1 MLEEVCRSGWCV
13 SIVTVRK
20 RVERA
25 PEGRKLPLVEGKRLC
40 DRKESLRKCVLLP
53 SRVNHTHT
61 HTHQWNQLG
70 LLAFI
75 PQTLVPDSGFSS
87 IECGGQRRCVKDRQ
101 RLTQLKGDEC
111 ETLFTA
117 PPCNTALYQQ

>member
-1 MLEEVCRSGWCV
+1 M

-61 HTHQWNQLG
+61 HTPVES
-70 LLAFI
+70 A
-75 PQTLVPDSGFSS
+75 
-87 IECGGQRRCVKDRQ
+87 
-101 RLTQLKGDEC
+101 RLTCFYSTDFGPRLRVLIYRMWRSDKVCKGQAASD
-111 ETLFTA
+111 TVKGR
-117 PPCNTALYQQ
+117 